1 MQRKPSYIKLHKQG
15 IIKERIKKLKDILE
29 NCHLCPHHCE
39 VNRIKGETGL
49 CNSDSR
55 IKIASYGP
63 HYGEEAP
70 LVGSK
75 GSGTIFFSNC
85 SLKCVYCQ
93 NYEISQKGLG
103 NYIKPEE
110 LAEIMLNLQ
119 KRGCHNINFVT
130 PTHMVYGI
138 IKAVDI
144 ALEKSLEIPLVY
156 NTGGYD
162 SVNTLKLMEGIIDIY
177 MPDVKYASNK
187 KAEKYSNVPN
197 YYDIIKDALIE
208 MHKQVG
214 DLQIKNGL
222 AEKGLLVR
230 HLVLPDHIA
239 GTKDIIDF
247 LVNSISVNTYLN
259 LMKQYYPSFQ
269 VDKYPELNKR
279 IDYSQYNKL
288 LKYAKTRGLRI
299 D

>member
-1 MQRKPSYIKLHKQG
+1 MQRKPSYIKLHKEG
-15 IIKERIKKLKDILE
+15 IIKKRVKELRELLK

-39 VNRIKGETGL
+39 VNRIKGETGI

-55 IKIASYGP
+55 LKIASYGP

-70 LVGSK
+70 LVGNK

-93 NYEISQKGLG
+93 NYEISQKGIG
-103 NYIKPEE
+103 NYVKPAE

-119 KRGCHNINFVT
+119 ERGCHNINFVT

-144 ALEKSLEIPLVY
+144 AAEKGLEIPLVY

-162 SVNTLKLMEGIIDIY
+162 SVNTLKLLDGIIDIY

-187 KAEKYSNVPN
+187 KAEKYSNAPN
-197 YYDIIKDALIE
+197 YYDIIKEVLKE
-208 MHKQVG
+208 MYNQVG
-214 DLQIKNGL
+214 DLKIENGI
-222 AEKGLLVR
+222 AKKGLLVR
-230 HLVLPDHIA
+230 HLVLPADIA
-239 GTKDIIDF
+239 GTKEIINF
-247 LVNSISVNTYLN
+247 LVNNISTNTYLN
-259 LMKQYYPSFQ
+259 LMEQYYPSFQ
-269 VDKYPELNKR
+269 ADNYPELNKR
-279 IDYSQYNKL
+279 IDYRNYNEL
-288 LKYAKTRGLRI
+288 LKFAKEQGLRI